1 MNWVVLKISGPTNFI
16 RNQLFLIINNPI
28 VGLPSLRNTQTISI
42 SFVILCIF
50 ATFFHCVPVTFWL
63 EPNWPSCSARA
74 VSMSFFF
81 SFPAWGGWATC
92 CLCCFIWVVRLEDK
106 KSCCWKDFFDA
117 LRRAAFFG
125 WCNMVSPCKTASF
138 RRTYPLNQTIVLRC
152 QQWCFHGPW
161 HLLDSSFNRRCD
173 VGTGS
178 NISNCQPE
186 IKHLHMGL
194 EDSLLST

>member
-1 MNWVVLKISGPTNFI
+1 MYICHVLPLCFSH
-16 RNQLFLIINNPI
+16 FL
-28 VGLPSLRNTQTISI
+28 VGAKLTKLQRTCCFQ
-42 SFVILCIF
+42 
-50 ATFFHCVPVTFWL
+50 
-63 EPNWPSCSARA
+63 E
-74 VSMSFFF
+74 FFF

-186 IKHLHMGL
+186 IKHLHVGL
-194 EDSLLST
+194 DDSLLSTYDMICQCFGLQCWYLFERGASNAFLDAA

>member
-1 MNWVVLKISGPTNFI
+1 MYICHVLPLCSSH
-16 RNQLFLIINNPI
+16 FL
-28 VGLPSLRNTQTISI
+28 VEAKLTKLQRTCC
-42 SFVILCIF
+42 FHE
-50 ATFFHCVPVTFWL
+50 FF
-63 EPNWPSCSARA
+63 S
-74 VSMSFFF
+74 

-106 KSCCWKDFFDA
+106 KSCCWKDFFLMLWGELHFLGGA
-117 LRRAAFFG
+117 TWFHQ
-125 WCNMVSPCKTASF
+125 CKTASF